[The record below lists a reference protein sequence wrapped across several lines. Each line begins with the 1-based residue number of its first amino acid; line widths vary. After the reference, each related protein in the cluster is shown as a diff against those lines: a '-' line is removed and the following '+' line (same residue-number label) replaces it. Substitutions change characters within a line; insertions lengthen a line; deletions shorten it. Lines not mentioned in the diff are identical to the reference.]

1 MAFLGEFCSLQKAK
15 NKCNSCNSVTR
26 KSKRKFFREATKSG
40 VMSNRTFSK
49 TVKPFLT
56 NKSCMENDCINIGKD
71 GDIARDENG
80 LAELFNENFINI
92 VETSSGNKPCSLE
105 NYEDSA
111 QDNATVDKV
120 ISKYSS
126 HPSFQKSKRE
136 FSQDKEFELP
146 YVSAKDINQ
155 VIKSLNI
162 NKTEG
167 PDGTSAKFV
176 KISADVIDC
185 HIACIT
191 NKDISNNKLSENAKT
206 VTVRLILKKRDRTE
220 IKKLQAC

>member
-1 MAFLGEFCSLQKAK
+1 MAFLGEFYSLQKAK

-92 VETSSGNKPCSLE
+92 VETSSGNKPCSH
-105 NYEDSA
+105 
-111 QDNATVDKV
+111 
-120 ISKYSS
+120 IS
-126 HPSFQKSKRE
+126 
-136 FSQDKEFELP
+136 
-146 YVSAKDINQ
+146 I
-155 VIKSLNI
+155 
-162 NKTEG
+162 
-167 PDGTSAKFV
+167 
-176 KISADVIDC
+176 
-185 HIACIT
+185 
-191 NKDISNNKLSENAKT
+191 
-206 VTVRLILKKRDRTE
+206 
-220 IKKLQAC
+220 